1 MSKKLTFPQKNDFIK
16 RYQTGDKDMFE
27 KDKALF
33 LKIFPTSPLVPQ
45 IVKANDF
52 NRYSLNGRML
62 MDMLDAVCME
72 SILENRGIIR
82 DNKAPEET
90 EEEKA
95 KRLAAEELAKQK
107 ELENEL
113 INADIE
119 AMKYPAAVSLF
130 SRLKLEADDK
140 KTESVKAALI
150 AKQEELKAIESAGS
164 IEEEAE
170 ETTEETSEETTDG
183 ATEESADTTK
193 KNEGQGSSTQGST
206 GTE

>member
-16 RYQTGDKDMFE
+16 RYQTGDEGMFE

-45 IVKANDF
+45 IVKANEF

-62 MDMLDAVCME
+62 MDMLDAVCKE
-72 SILENRGIIR
+72 TILENRGIIR
-82 DNKAPEET
+82 DNKTTEET

-95 KRLAAEELAKQK
+95 KRLAAEEAAKKK

-113 INADIE
+113 LNADIE

-130 SRLKLEADDK
+130 SRLKLEAEDR
-140 KTESVKAALI
+140 KTESVKAALL
-150 AKQEELKAIESAGS
+150 AKQEELKAIDSAGS
-164 IEEEAE
+164 IEEGAE
-170 ETTEETSEETTDG
+170 ETTEETYKETTEV
-183 ATEESADTTK
+183 ATEETADTTK
-193 KNEGQGSSTQGST
+193 KNEDQGSSTQGST